1 MERIYDPV
9 AVAAWLERSKL
20 ERCFDTRGLDFHLC
34 RFHKGEKLTGPD
46 APLGALLFVVQG
58 TVLVYGVRSDGR
70 MVPVNQQHS
79 PVVLGDLEFVIGG
92 KTPFFVEARTA
103 VTCLCLPIAPHRER
117 LAGDVRFLQLLLR
130 AYADKLQFFAF
141 VDAAAATLE
150 ERLLLYLGSGAGG
163 GALCGIEAATLR
175 LHCSRR
181 QLQRVV
187 KKLCAEG
194 RLQKTGRGCYRLVPW
209 TGDPTKE

>member
-1 MERIYDPV
+1 MERIYDPA
-9 AVAAWLERSKL
+9 AVAAWLRRGKL
-20 ERCFDTRGLDFHLC
+20 EDCFDTRGLAFHLC
-34 RFHKGEKLTGPD
+34 RFHKGEELTGPD

-58 TVLVYGVRSDGR
+58 TVRVYGVRSDGR

-79 PVVLGDLEFVIGG
+79 PVVLGDLEFVHGD

-117 LAGDVRFLQLLLR
+117 LASDVRFLQMLLR
-130 AYADKLQFFAF
+130 AYADKLQYFAF
-141 VDAAAATLE
+141 VDATAATLE
-150 ERLLLYLGSGAGG
+150 ERLLRYLDTVAAGKT
-163 GALCGIEAATLR
+163 LEGIEAATLR

-194 RLQKTGRGCYRLVPW
+194 KLEKTGRGRYRLVP
-209 TGDPTKE
+209 